1 MDGFGELWEGAA
13 SFLCFAR
20 GRGWMYSTVP
30 VVVMF
35 GLCAV
40 DGVGYWYGADGRN
53 LSSRPTWYHIIK
65 FPLVKLFLNNRLNKT
80 ALQVHDF

>member
-30 VVVMF
+30 VVVM
-35 GLCAV
+35 V
-40 DGVGYWYGADGRN
+40 DWGRVYWYGADGRN
-53 LSSRPTWYHIIK
+53 LPSLAAN
-65 FPLVKLFLNNRLNKT
+65 LV
-80 ALQVHDF
+80 

>member
-30 VVVMF
+30 VVVM
-35 GLCAV
+35 V
-40 DGVGYWYGADGRN
+40 DWGQGMVWMAGTCPR
-53 LSSRPTWYHIIK
+53 SRPTWYKKFKSLFDDTRK
-65 FPLVKLFLNNRLNKT
+65 FPL
-80 ALQVHDF
+80 Q